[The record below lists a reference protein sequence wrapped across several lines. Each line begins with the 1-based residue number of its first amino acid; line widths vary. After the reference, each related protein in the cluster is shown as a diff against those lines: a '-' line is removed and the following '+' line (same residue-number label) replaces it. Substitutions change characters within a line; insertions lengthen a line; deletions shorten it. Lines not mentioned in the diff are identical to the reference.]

1 MLCMDLKLIDDPRM
15 IWSKSYL
22 DFCFEQLEKIDADSL
37 PISLEEKAKQKRI
50 AQLLLILTIVRIKR
64 YLESL
69 FRLAVSLFILPAIW
83 VCKPTKFARI
93 TPFIYFP

>member
-1 MLCMDLKLIDDPRM
+1 MLGSHD
-15 IWSKSYL
+15 SYL
-22 DFCFEQLEKIDADSL
+22 EFCFKQLEQLEQKAVSAS
-37 PISLEEKAKQKRI
+37 PEEKAKQKRI
-50 AQLLLILTIVRIKR
+50 AQLLLILAIVRIKR

-69 FRLAVSLFILPAIW
+69 FRLAVSFYILPASW